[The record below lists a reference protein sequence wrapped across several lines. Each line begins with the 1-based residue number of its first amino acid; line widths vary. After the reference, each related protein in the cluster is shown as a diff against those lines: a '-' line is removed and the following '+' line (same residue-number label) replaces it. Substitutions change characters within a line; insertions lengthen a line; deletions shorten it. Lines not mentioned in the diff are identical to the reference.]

1 MKNLK
6 LQNLFI
12 NVNRIIFPNFEVIKK
27 EKILAVW
34 FQSNMMNN
42 CIGAELNETISE
54 ISYRLT
60 LYFSNTPNENIIR
73 QLTVS
78 FFNANKRALYG
89 VNKLLQFDAIHEK
102 INHV

>member
-1 MKNLK
+1 MKL
-6 LQNLFI
+6 LGD
-12 NVNRIIFPNFEVIKK
+12 
-27 EKILAVW
+27 W
-34 FQSNMMNN
+34 FQSNIMNN
-42 CIGAELNETISE
+42 CIGVELNETISE

-60 LYFSNTPNENIIR
+60 LFFCITPNENIIR

-78 FFNANKRALYG
+78 SFNANKRALYG